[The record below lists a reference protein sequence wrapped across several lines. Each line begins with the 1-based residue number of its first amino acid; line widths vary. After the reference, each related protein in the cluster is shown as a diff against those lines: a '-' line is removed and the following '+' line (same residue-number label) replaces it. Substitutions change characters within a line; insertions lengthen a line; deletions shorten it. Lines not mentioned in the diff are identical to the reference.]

1 MTWIWFQDMGHLKDY
16 IKTNKKQSPKAEVQ
30 NSLKQEV
37 WKRIFF
43 FITMF

>member
-1 MTWIWFQDMGHLKDY
+1 MGHLEDH

-37 WKRIFF
+37 WKWTFSS
-43 FITMF
+43 